1 MKHKT
6 LGLALAALVVA
17 ATSWSAPALD
27 ARTIMKRVNDRD
39 DGKDAYAKVEM
50 FLTAAGGY
58 SEKRSLIQAY
68 KYFGGLRKTY
78 TRFTEP
84 ASIDGTSF
92 LSWQRGNDLDDD
104 QFLYLPE
111 LGRDRRIVSSQKDGD
126 FVNTDFTYEDM
137 QERSVDKDNHTLV
150 REEKIGT
157 YDCWVIESAPK
168 DPASSQYRRWVAW
181 VPKDI
186 YVPLRVEFYTK
197 VVRQPNGLR
206 AERRQKA
213 SRPRSIRKPAPN
225 TQSAIRPVAMPAMP
239 RARAVPSFAATSCR
253 KTASATTSASRAMVA
268 RR

>member
-1 MKHKT
+1 MNRKT
-6 LGLALAALVVA
+6 LCSALTLLALGFPA
-17 ATSWSAPALD
+17 WSAPAVD
-27 ARTIMKRVNDRD
+27 ARAIVKRVNDRD

-92 LSWQRGNDLDDD
+92 LSWERGGDADDD

-137 QERSVDKDNHTLV
+137 QERNVDKDNHVLV
-150 REEKIGT
+150 KEEKIGT
-157 YDCWVIESAPK
+157 YDCWVIESTPK

-186 YVPLRVEFYTK
+186 FVPLRVEYYTK
-197 VVRQPNGLR
+197 VVRQPSKVLTVSKLQKISGIWTVMSVEMKNLERKHATILR
-206 AERRQKA
+206 TLEVKYNKGVPDRMFT
-213 SRPRSIRKPAPN
+213 RPYL
-225 TQSAIRPVAMPAMP
+225 
-239 RARAVPSFAATSCR
+239 
-253 KTASATTSASRAMVA
+253 KTPK
-268 RR
+268 

>member
-137 QERSVDKDNHTLV
+137 QERSVDKDTHVLLK
-150 REEKIGT
+150 EEKIGT
-157 YDCWVIESAPK
+157 YDCWVIESTPK
-168 DPASSQYRRWVAW
+168 DPATSQYRRWVAW

-186 YVPLRVEFYTK
+186 YVPLRVEYYTK
-197 VVRQPNGLR
+197 VVRQPTKVLTVSKLQKISNIWTVMSVEMKNLERKHATILR
-206 AERRQKA
+206 TLEVKYNKGVPDRMFT
-213 SRPRSIRKPAPN
+213 RPYL
-225 TQSAIRPVAMPAMP
+225 
-239 RARAVPSFAATSCR
+239 
-253 KTASATTSASRAMVA
+253 KTPK
-268 RR
+268 

>member
-1 MKHKT
+1 MDRKT
-6 LGLALAALVVA
+6 LCSALALIALGLPA
-17 ATSWSAPALD
+17 WSAPAMD
-27 ARTIMKRVNDRD
+27 ARAIVKRVNDRD

-50 FLTAAGGY
+50 YLTAAGGY

-92 LSWQRGNDLDDD
+92 LSWQRANDADDD

-137 QERSVDKDNHTLV
+137 QERSVDKDTHVLLK
-150 REEKIGT
+150 EEKIGT
-157 YDCWVIESAPK
+157 YDCWVVESTPK
-168 DPASSQYRRWVAW
+168 DQTTSQYRRWVAW

-186 YVPLRVEFYTK
+186 FVPLRVEYYTK
-197 VVRQPNGLR
+197 VVRQPTKVLTVSKLQKISGIWTVMSVEMKNLERKHTTILR
-206 AERRQKA
+206 TLEVKYNKGVPDRMFT
-213 SRPRSIRKPAPN
+213 RPYL
-225 TQSAIRPVAMPAMP
+225 
-239 RARAVPSFAATSCR
+239 
-253 KTASATTSASRAMVA
+253 KTPK
-268 RR
+268 

>member
-157 YDCWVIESAPK
+157 YDCWVIESTPK

-197 VVRQPNGLR
+197 VVRQPTKVLTVSKLQKINGIWTVMSVEMKNLERKHATILR
-206 AERRQKA
+206 TLEVKYNRGVPDRMFT
-213 SRPRSIRKPAPN
+213 RPYL
-225 TQSAIRPVAMPAMP
+225 
-239 RARAVPSFAATSCR
+239 
-253 KTASATTSASRAMVA
+253 KTPK
-268 RR
+268 

>member
-197 VVRQPNGLR
+197 VVRQPTKVLTVSKLQKINGIWTVMSVEMKNLERKHATILR
-206 AERRQKA
+206 TLEVKYNRGVPDRMFT
-213 SRPRSIRKPAPN
+213 RPYL
-225 TQSAIRPVAMPAMP
+225 
-239 RARAVPSFAATSCR
+239 
-253 KTASATTSASRAMVA
+253 KTPK
-268 RR
+268 

>member
-6 LGLALAALVVA
+6 LGMALAALLVA

-27 ARTIMKRVNDRD
+27 AREIMKRVNDRD

-68 KYFGGLRKTY
+68 KYFGTLRKTY

-92 LSWQRGNDLDDD
+92 LSWQRGSDLDDD

-157 YDCWVIESAPK
+157 YDCWVIESTPK
-168 DPASSQYRRWVAW
+168 DPASSQYRR
-181 VPKDI
+181 
-186 YVPLRVEFYTK
+186 
-197 VVRQPNGLR
+197 
-206 AERRQKA
+206 
-213 SRPRSIRKPAPN
+213 
-225 TQSAIRPVAMPAMP
+225 
-239 RARAVPSFAATSCR
+239 
-253 KTASATTSASRAMVA
+253 
-268 RR
+268 